1 MPNGRPGDHP
11 LTDIV
16 VHKIAT
22 FGAEIDDKVRRIQT
36 DASPGL
42 ESLFAALVLAW
53 PLKDGDA
60 VKVDGLSHVLDKLQA
75 YVTAQRRQT

>member
-22 FGAEIDDKVRRIQT
+22 FGAEIDDKIRRIQA
-36 DASPGL
+36 DASPEL
-42 ESLFAALVLAW
+42 ESLSPRWCLRGRSRTTT
-53 PLKDGDA
+53 P
-60 VKVDGLSHVLDKLQA
+60 
-75 YVTAQRRQT
+75 